1 MQANPP
7 SKKMSSKAFS
17 EYVMGIDDLYDMTLR
32 NGFFLP
38 KKTSTAV
45 NEVMLYNVL
54 QGNYW
59 CLKYK
64 DLKLQPCVKPP
75 VKETLVQKIQTLCKK
90 NNLNIAWID
99 DKHLPNKE
107 WMVSVVSTLNP
118 DDEIF
123 KKDYVAPPVR
133 KRLRDIETIVL
144 PNELFENLPK
154 SSSKLKK
161 RRLKIMSEAFAAEKA
176 SKLKEMQK
184 DIYEELVI
192 QEERMEKYQT
202 MKRAKVFDISST
214 QKEEE
219 KKQVSNN

>member
-1 MQANPP
+1 
-7 SKKMSSKAFS
+7 MSSKAFS

-38 KKTSTAV
+38 KKTSSAV

-59 CLKYK
+59 CPKYK

-107 WMVSVVSTLNP
+107 WMVSVISTLSP
-118 DDEIF
+118 EDEIF

-161 RRLKIMSEAFAAEKA
+161 RRLKIVSEAFAAEKA

-192 QEERMEKYQT
+192 QEERMEKYKT
-202 MKRAKVFDISST
+202 MKKPKLFDTSLG
-214 QKEEE
+214 K
-219 KKQVSNN
+219 